1 LAQGRQLSLEPFFFI
16 RTKSGSKFMVINLPQ
31 QEPELTNHP
40 TKRGPYLAARNH
52 PCGLTEKEVEVLRL
66 MVKGANN
73 VRIAGTLKR
82 SRRTIEH
89 HVSGILTK
97 LGVANRMEAALC
109 ALSDPRLLQT
119 DRTKIR

>member
-1 LAQGRQLSLEPFFFI
+1 MA
-16 RTKSGSKFMVINLPQ
+16 INLPQ
-31 QEPELTNHP
+31 QEPALTSHP

-52 PCGLTEKEVEVLRL
+52 PCGLTEKEVEVLKL

-73 VRIAGTLKR
+73 VVIARTLKR

-97 LGVANRMEAALC
+97 LGVANRMEAALR
-109 ALSDPRLLQT
+109 ALSDPSLLQT